1 MTLNLLQQEKLSKKQ
16 QRIKRQKGRAGNTI
30 NPNTL
35 VTFKQSFV
43 DVQPR
48 TDAQSR
54 AFEAYDNGKNVIMHG
69 SAGTGKTFLA
79 LYLALDSVVM
89 EQEFERIVLMRSVV
103 PTRDIGFMPGTLKD
117 KTKMYES
124 PYQTICAELF
134 KRGDAY
140 ELLKAKQFVE
150 FTVTSFIRGNTIDN
164 AIVIVDEAQNLTGHE
179 IYSVITRL
187 GENSRLIVCG
197 DVRQSDLKYDSEK
210 KGIREFLD
218 IAQRIPSFELI
229 RFNEEDIVRS
239 KLVKD
244 FIIATNAY
252 RDEQYAQS
260 GSQLISESSNIP
272 ARGVQR

>member
-1 MTLNLLQQEKLSKKQ
+1 MALNLLQQEKLSKKQ
-16 QRIKRQKGRAGNTI
+16 RRIERQRKRQGNAI

-35 VTFKQSFV
+35 VTFKQSFIEV
-43 DVQPR
+43 TPR
-48 TDAQSR
+48 TAAQGR
-54 AFEAYDNGKNVIMHG
+54 VFDAYDRGSNLVLHG

-79 LYLALDSVVM
+79 CYLALDSVVM
-89 EQEFERIVLMRSVV
+89 EQEFERVVIMRSVV
-103 PTRDIGFMPGTLKD
+103 PTRDIGFMPGSLKD

-134 KRGDAY
+134 QRGDAY
-140 ELLKAKQFVE
+140 ELLKAKSFVE
-150 FTVTSFIRGNTIDN
+150 FSVTSFIRGNTIDN
-164 AIVIVDEAQNLTGHE
+164 AIVIIDEAQNLSGHE

-197 DVRQSDLKYDSEK
+197 DVRQSDLKFDSEK
-210 KGIREFLD
+210 RGIKEFLD

-239 KLVKD
+239 KLVKEY
-244 FIIATNAY
+244 IIACNQY

-260 GSQLISESSNIP
+260 GPQPLNESKNFP
-272 ARGVQR
+272 QNRVR

>member
-1 MTLNLLQQEKLSKKQ
+1 MALNLLQQEKLSKKQ
-16 QRIKRQKGRAGNTI
+16 RRIERQRKKQGNAI

-43 DVQPR
+43 EVQPR
-48 TDAQSR
+48 TEAQGR
-54 AFEAYDNGKNVIMHG
+54 AFDAYDNGKNIVMHG

-89 EQEFERIVLMRSVV
+89 EQEYERVVLMRSVV

-124 PYQTICAELF
+124 PYQTICSELF
-134 KRGDAY
+134 RRGDAY
-140 ELLKAKQFVE
+140 ELLKSKNFVE
-150 FTVTSFIRGNTIDN
+150 FSVTSFIRGNTIDN
-164 AIVIVDEAQNLTGHE
+164 AIVIIDEAQNLTGHE

-197 DVRQSDLKYDSEK
+197 DVRQSDLKYDAEK
-210 KGIREFLD
+210 RGIKEFLD

-239 KLVKD
+239 QLVKD
-244 FIIATNAY
+244 YIIACNNY

-260 GSQLISESSNIP
+260 GPQFITEQKTISQTRI
-272 ARGVQR
+272 R

>member
-1 MTLNLLQQEKLSKKQ
+1 MNLLQQEKLSKKQ
-16 QRIKRQKGRAGNTI
+16 QRIKRQKGRAGNAI

-140 ELLKAKQFVE
+140 ELLKSKQFVE

-239 KLVKD
+239 KLVRD
-244 FIIATNAY
+244 FIVATNAY
-252 RDEQYAQS
+252 RDEQYREENKLLKS
-260 GSQLISESSNIP
+260 
-272 ARGVQR
+272 